1 MRRAFIAVVLDLSG
15 APSSWALFSG
25 TGVSGSSP
33 PSAHSP
39 AAQPG
44 DPLRLQFSVLGPLEV
59 RSGGTELKIGPLK
72 QRIALAILLC
82 HANRVVPVTDLSE
95 AIWGSD
101 TPRTAHKNLQ
111 VYISLLRSILF
122 PGDGAARLSYRFPGY
137 RIEIAPAE
145 LDLLTFEGLVRG
157 GRAAIQ
163 RGDAAA
169 GTRLLHAALKTWR
182 GTALTDLASLPVLD
196 AEANRLNSLRASVVE
211 DWAEAELALGNHAGA
226 LDEIQEQVSRACA
239 AGTAAPGA
247 AARPVAQR
255 PPHRGACRVR
265 RAARVPV
272 PRVRPRTV
280 VALRQVYRAILA
292 GDPGVRPPVTA
303 VKAQAASREVL
314 AHTALLPPAASKFVG
329 REAELATL
337 AAAMRGGPGGVVRAC
352 VLAGPPGAGKT
363 TLAVRACHQLR
374 DVFRD
379 GQLLLPMRT
388 PGGKSRTA
396 LDLLGQ
402 FLRMTGLDGA
412 MPRRLEERAAL
423 YRAFMAS
430 RTMLLVL
437 DDTADASVVPWLLPG
452 ATGNGVLVT
461 SRRRL
466 VTFDASC
473 HLDVG
478 SFTAAEAMSFLAE
491 MIGTRRVEAEPEAAL
506 AIVESCG
513 RLPLAVRT
521 AGSKLLLQPYLPLAA
536 LARRLSDDAELFDVL
551 EIGALSLRACMAD
564 LVRELGPG
572 QLQALRTMAALP
584 AADWELD
591 AVASAFG
598 RSRQRA
604 EHLIEELLE
613 VNALEAARD
622 GQFTLPRLLRVY
634 LNAYR
639 P

>member
-1 MRRAFIAVVLDLSG
+1 MSGPSPLS
-15 APSSWALFSG
+15 AL
-25 TGVSGSSP
+25 
-33 PSAHSP
+33 SP

-169 GTRLLHAALKTWR
+169 GTRLLHTALKTWR
-182 GTALTDLASLPVLD
+182 GTALTDLAGLPVLD
-196 AEANRLNSLRASVVE
+196 AEANRLNNLRASVVE
-211 DWAEAELALGNHAGA
+211 DWAEAELALGNHAGI
-226 LDEIQEQVSRACA
+226 LDEIQEQVSRHPLRERLRRVQLLALS
-239 AGTAAPGA
+239 
-247 AARPVAQR
+247 
-255 PPHRGACRVR
+255 RGGRHTEALAEYDDLRVCLSR
-265 RAARVPV
+265 ELGLEPSL
-272 PRVRPRTV
+272 
-280 VALRQVYRAILA
+280 ALRQVYRAILA

-379 GQLLLPMRT
+379 GALLLPMRT

-430 RTMLLVL
+430 RAMLLVL

-452 ATGNGVLVT
+452 TTGNGVLVT

-478 SFTAAEAMSFLAE
+478 PFPAAEAVSFLAE

-521 AGSKLLLQPYLPLAA
+521 AGSKLLLHPYLPLAA

-551 EIGALSLRACMAD
+551 EIGGLSLRACMAD

-584 AADWELD
+584 AAGWELD

-604 EHLIEELLE
+604 ENLIEELLE

-622 GQFTLPRLLRVY
+622 GQFALPRLLRAY

>member
-1 MRRAFIAVVLDLSG
+1 MSG
-15 APSSWALFSG
+15 P
-25 TGVSGSSP
+25 SP
-33 PSAHSP
+33 PSALSP

-182 GTALTDLASLPVLD
+182 GTALTDLAGLPVLD
-196 AEANRLNSLRASVVE
+196 AEANRLNNLRASVVE
-211 DWAEAELALGNHAGA
+211 DWAEAELALGNHAGI
-226 LDEIQEQVSRACA
+226 LDEIQEQVSRH
-239 AGTAAPGA
+239 PL
-247 AARPVAQR
+247 RER
-255 PPHRGACRVR
+255 LRRVQLLALSR
-265 RAARVPV
+265 SGRHTEALAEYDELRVCLSRELGLEPSL
-272 PRVRPRTV
+272 
-280 VALRQVYRAILA
+280 ALRQVYRAILA

-337 AAAMRGGPGGVVRAC
+337 AATMRGGPGGVVRAC

-363 TLAVRACHQLR
+363 ALAVRACHQLR

-478 SFTAAEAMSFLAE
+478 PFTAAEAVSFLAE

-572 QLQALRTMAALP
+572 QSQALRTMAALP
-584 AADWELD
+584 AAGWELD

-622 GQFTLPRLLRVY
+622 GQFALPRLLRAY

>member
-1 MRRAFIAVVLDLSG
+1 
-15 APSSWALFSG
+15 
-25 TGVSGSSP
+25 
-33 PSAHSP
+33 
-39 AAQPG
+39 
-44 DPLRLQFSVLGPLEV
+44 VLGPLEV

-226 LDEIQEQVSRACA
+226 LDEIQEQVSRH
-239 AGTAAPGA
+239 PL
-247 AARPVAQR
+247 RER
-255 PPHRGACRVR
+255 LRRVQLLALSR
-265 RAARVPV
+265 SGRHTEALAEYDELRVCLSREFGLEPSL
-272 PRVRPRTV
+272 
-280 VALRQVYRAILA
+280 ALRQVYRAILA

-536 LARRLSDDAELFDVL
+536 LAQRLSDDAELFDVL